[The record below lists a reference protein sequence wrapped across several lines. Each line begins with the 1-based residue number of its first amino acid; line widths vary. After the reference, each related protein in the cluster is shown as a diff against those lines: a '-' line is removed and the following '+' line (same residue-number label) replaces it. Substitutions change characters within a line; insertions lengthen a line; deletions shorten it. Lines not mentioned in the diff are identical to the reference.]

1 MQVDNEEKK
10 RYLLSYQ
17 QSKRAV
23 KRLEQE
29 LQEVE
34 EMGEVE
40 EIQEKIKRERQQQI
54 KRYERV
60 RQQVEAME
68 EEREKDA
75 LIYKYICGMT
85 EDAAAKKM
93 GYTKRQFQRINKKAL
108 EHFEVCR

>member
-1 MQVDNEEKK
+1 MDNEEKK

-93 GYTKRQFQRINKKAL
+93 GYTKRQFQRI
-108 EHFEVCR
+108 